1 MTNPKPQQPQTQ
13 LAQNAQQPP
22 ANQLQQTAQQQP
34 EQVGQ
39 QAQQA
44 QQAQQQAFNAMP
56 ANSQSMISFNTT
68 APEQMQAQQ
77 APASYQSIIDQQN
90 EQIAAL
96 IAQNQA
102 LNGQITKMVQN
113 GAQFYQPQQ
122 PQPAQVGN
130 MPQYQNA
137 YGGVA
142 NPAIVQQPQPQN
154 PMQQFNP
161 PALSSNQDWSL
172 EALGKEIG
180 KPRKEV

>member
-1 MTNPKPQQPQTQ
+1 MTNQQP
-13 LAQNAQQPP
+13 
-22 ANQLQQTAQQQP
+22 
-34 EQVGQ
+34 
-39 QAQQA
+39 
-44 QQAQQQAFNAMP
+44 QQAQQQAQPAQPVQQQAQQQAQPAQPAQQNLQQQTLDAMRDP
-56 ANSQSMISFNTT
+56 RIFVAPMPENPQSTITFNTT

-122 PQPAQVGN
+122 PAQTTFQPMQPQPAQMG
-130 MPQYQNA
+130 YQ
-137 YGGVA
+137 
-142 NPAIVQQPQPQN
+142 QPQN

-161 PALSSNQDWSL
+161 LALSSNQDWSL

>member
-1 MTNPKPQQPQTQ
+1 MADYNEEVDEFAPAKPEMPVNPPVAPAVEPIAPAAPIEENKPADEATKPQ
-13 LAQNAQQPP
+13 NAYESIMK
-22 ANQLQQTAQQQP
+22 
-34 EQVGQ
+34 EQ
-39 QAQQA
+39 
-44 QQAQQQAFNAMP
+44 
-56 ANSQSMISFNTT
+56 S
-68 APEQMQAQQ
+68 
-77 APASYQSIIDQQN
+77 

-122 PQPAQVGN
+122 QQQQQPGM

>member
-1 MTNPKPQQPQTQ
+1 MTGQQQTQQPQP
-13 LAQNAQQPP
+13 AQFAQQPQP
-22 ANQLQQTAQQQP
+22 AQP
-34 EQVGQ
+34 
-39 QAQQA
+39 
-44 QQAQQQAFNAMP
+44 AQQQAQP
-56 ANSQSMISFNTT
+56 AQPAQQPQPAQPVQQPQSTITFNTT

-122 PQPAQVGN
+122 PAQVGN

-137 YGGVA
+137 YGGVN
-142 NPAIVQQPQPQN
+142 NPAIVQPQPQN

>member
-1 MTNPKPQQPQTQ
+1 MTNQQP
-13 LAQNAQQPP
+13 
-22 ANQLQQTAQQQP
+22 
-34 EQVGQ
+34 
-39 QAQQA
+39 
-44 QQAQQQAFNAMP
+44 QQAQQQPQP
-56 ANSQSMISFNTT
+56 AQPAQPQPQPAQPAQPQPQPLISFNTT
-68 APEQMQAQQ
+68 APEQTQAQQ

-142 NPAIVQQPQPQN
+142 NPAIVQPQPQN

>member
-1 MTNPKPQQPQTQ
+1 MTNQQQ
-13 LAQNAQQPP
+13 
-22 ANQLQQTAQQQP
+22 QQQP
-34 EQVGQ
+34 
-39 QAQQA
+39 AQQA
-44 QQAQQQAFNAMP
+44 QQEQPAQPAQQQVQQQAQQP
-56 ANSQSMISFNTT
+56 QPQPQPQPLISFNTT

-122 PQPAQVGN
+122 PAQTAFQPMQPQPSQTGYQQPAQ
-130 MPQYQNA
+130 MSYQQA
-137 YGGVA
+137 
-142 NPAIVQQPQPQN
+142 QN
-154 PMQQFNP
+154 PLQQFNP

>member
-1 MTNPKPQQPQTQ
+1 MTNQQP
-13 LAQNAQQPP
+13 
-22 ANQLQQTAQQQP
+22 
-34 EQVGQ
+34 
-39 QAQQA
+39 
-44 QQAQQQAFNAMP
+44 QQAQQQAQPVQPTQQTQP
-56 ANSQSMISFNTT
+56 AQPAQQVQQQAQPQLQPAQPAQLQPLITFNTT

-122 PQPAQVGN
+122 PVPLGN
-130 MPQYQNA
+130 MPQFQNA
-137 YGGVA
+137 YGGVN
-142 NPAIVQQPQPQN
+142 NPAIVHPQAQN
-154 PMQQFNP
+154 PLQQFNP

>member
-1 MTNPKPQQPQTQ
+1 MTNQQP
-13 LAQNAQQPP
+13 
-22 ANQLQQTAQQQP
+22 
-34 EQVGQ
+34 
-39 QAQQA
+39 
-44 QQAQQQAFNAMP
+44 QQAQQQTQP
-56 ANSQSMISFNTT
+56 AQPAQQQVQPAQQVQQQAQPQPQPAQPVQQPQPLISFNTT

-122 PQPAQVGN
+122 PAQVGN

-142 NPAIVQQPQPQN
+142 NSAIVQPQPQPQN

>member
-1 MTNPKPQQPQTQ
+1 MSNLQPQQPQ
-13 LAQNAQQPP
+13 P
-22 ANQLQQTAQQQP
+22 
-34 EQVGQ
+34 Q
-39 QAQQA
+39 QAQQVLDA
-44 QQAQQQAFNAMP
+44 MRNPNAFVAPMP
-56 ANSQSMISFNTT
+56 ANGQSMITFNTT

-77 APASYQSIIDQQN
+77 APASYQSIIDQQI

-122 PQPAQVGN
+122 PAQTTFQPMQPQPAQMG
-130 MPQYQNA
+130 YQ
-137 YGGVA
+137 
-142 NPAIVQQPQPQN
+142 QQAQN

>member
-1 MTNPKPQQPQTQ
+1 MTNQQPQP
-13 LAQNAQQPP
+13 AQPSQQQPQP
-22 ANQLQQTAQQQP
+22 AQPAQQQA
-34 EQVGQ
+34 QQ

-44 QQAQQQAFNAMP
+44 QQTQPAQPAQQQAQQVLDAMRNPNAFVAPMP
-56 ANSQSMISFNTT
+56 ANGQSMISFNTT
-68 APEQMQAQQ
+68 APEQMQ

-122 PQPAQVGN
+122 PAQTTFQP
-130 MPQYQNA
+130 M
-137 YGGVA
+137 
-142 NPAIVQQPQPQN
+142 QPQPTQTGYQQAQN

>member
-1 MTNPKPQQPQTQ
+1 MTNPNPQQPQTQ

-22 ANQLQQTAQQQP
+22 ANQQQQSVQQQP

-39 QAQQA
+39 QVQPAQ
-44 QQAQQQAFNAMP
+44 QQAQQQP
-56 ANSQSMISFNTT
+56 QPLISFNTT

-122 PQPAQVGN
+122 QPAQVGN

-142 NPAIVQQPQPQN
+142 NPAIVQPQPQN

>member
-1 MTNPKPQQPQTQ
+1 MSNQQPQQPQTQ
-13 LAQNAQQPP
+13 LAQNVQQPPANQQQPP
-22 ANQLQQTAQQQP
+22 ANQLQRP

-39 QAQQA
+39 QAQQVQQT
-44 QQAQQQAFNAMP
+44 QQALNVMP
-56 ANSQSMISFNTT
+56 ANKQSMISFNTT
-68 APEQMQAQQ
+68 APEQ

-122 PQPAQVGN
+122 PAQVGN

-137 YGGVA
+137 YGGVN
-142 NPAIVQQPQPQN
+142 NPAIVQPQPQN

>member
-1 MTNPKPQQPQTQ
+1 MTNQQP
-13 LAQNAQQPP
+13 
-22 ANQLQQTAQQQP
+22 
-34 EQVGQ
+34 
-39 QAQQA
+39 
-44 QQAQQQAFNAMP
+44 QQAQQQAQQQVQP
-56 ANSQSMISFNTT
+56 AQPAQQVQPAQPAQQPQPAQPAQQPQPAQPVQQPQSFISFNTT
-68 APEQMQAQQ
+68 APEQ

-122 PQPAQVGN
+122 PVPPGI
-130 MPQYQNA
+130 MPQFQNA
-137 YGGVA
+137 YGGVN
-142 NPAIVQQPQPQN
+142 NPAIVQPQPQT
-154 PMQQFNP
+154 PMQQFNA